1 MTGRVTIVSSLDRE
15 TQQNYTLIIR
25 AQDDG
30 QPAKSSTATFT
41 VTVTDINDNKPT
53 FGRDSYS
60 FNIAENNAVNVV
72 VGKLGHATDEDA
84 GNNAKIVYSIVSGN
98 VNTAFEFQANGDLI
112 AKKNLDREL
121 IASYSLMIEA
131 KDQGNPSLSTTVP
144 VKVVVGDQND
154 NAPKFTENAY
164 SCSIDE
170 NSASKSRV
178 CFVRTVDA
186 DIGKNGEVVYELVS
200 SSDEFSV
207 SQVSICLLNDFLH
220 RCPERTFSSVNSH
233 KL

>member
-15 TQQNYTLIIR
+15 TRQKYTLTIR

-30 QPAKSSTATFT
+30 QPAKSSTATLT
-41 VTVTDINDNKPT
+41 ITVTDINDNKPT

-60 FNIAENNAVNVV
+60 FKIAENNAKNAL
-72 VGKLGHATDEDA
+72 VGKLGQATDEDA
-84 GNNAKIVYSIVSGN
+84 GDNAKIVYSIVNGN

-112 AKKNLDREL
+112 AKKRLDREL
-121 IASYSLMIEA
+121 IASYSLVIEA

-144 VKVVVGDQND
+144 VKVVVDDQND
-154 NAPKFTENAY
+154 NAPKFTEKAY

-170 NSASKSRV
+170 NSASNSRV
-178 CFVRTVDA
+178 CFVRATDA

-200 SSDEFSV
+200 SSEEFSV
-207 SQVSICLLNDFLH
+207 SQVSICLLNDILH
-220 RCPERTFSSVNSH
+220 IN
-233 KL
+233 